1 MLRPARQSN
10 RDNSAALAS
19 KPIKTGPRVYE
30 EIRRMAMDYRF
41 KPNERINE
49 VALAARLNVS
59 RSPVREALQRLVTE
73 ELITF
78 QTNRGFFCRGF
89 DVDEIVN
96 LSDVRAVLEER
107 SVRLAIQRA
116 TDEELAA
123 LVDWWALTMARA
135 DSFSSTELTARDE
148 EFHNRIARLSG
159 NPELARMLE
168 GINTR
173 IHFVRKIEVEKHRR
187 LSTTYTEHS
196 EIARAMVAR
205 DADRAARLMHDHIA
219 ISVADAM
226 STVREGLA
234 RIYIDVDQI

>member
-1 MLRPARQSN
+1 MLRSTRQSSQ
-10 RDNSAALAS
+10 DNNAALAS
-19 KPIKTGPRVYE
+19 KPIKTGPRVYA

-49 VALAARLNVS
+49 VELAARLNVS
-59 RSPVREALQRLVTE
+59 RSPIREALQRLVTE
-73 ELITF
+73 GLITF

-89 DVDEIVN
+89 DVEEVVN
-96 LSDVRAVLEER
+96 LSDVRIVLEER

-116 TDEELAA
+116 TDEDLAA
-123 LVDWWALTMARA
+123 LANWWANTMARA
-135 DSFSSTELTARDE
+135 DAFSSAELTARDE
-148 EFHNRIARLSG
+148 EFHIRIARLSG
-159 NPELARMLE
+159 NSELARMLE

-187 LSTTYTEHS
+187 LSTTYTEHRD
-196 EIARAMVAR
+196 IARAMIAR
-205 DADRAARLMHDHIA
+205 DADRAARLMHDHIS

>member
-1 MLRPARQSN
+1 MLRSARQSSQDN
-10 RDNSAALAS
+10 RATLAS
-19 KPIKTGPRVYE
+19 KPIKTGPRVYA

-49 VALAARLNVS
+49 VELAARLNVS
-59 RSPVREALQRLVTE
+59 RSPIREALQRLVTE
-73 ELITF
+73 GLITF

-89 DVDEIVN
+89 DVEEIVN
-96 LSDVRAVLEER
+96 LSDVRIVLEER

-116 TDEELAA
+116 TDEDLAA
-123 LVDWWALTMARA
+123 LADWWANTMARA
-135 DSFSSTELTARDE
+135 DAFSSAELTARDE
-148 EFHNRIARLSG
+148 EFHIRIARLSG
-159 NPELARMLE
+159 NSELARMLE

-196 EIARAMVAR
+196 DIARAMVAR
-205 DADRAARLMHDHIA
+205 DADGAARLMHDHIS

>member
-1 MLRPARQSN
+1 M
-10 RDNSAALAS
+10 AS
-19 KPIKTGPRVYE
+19 KPIKTGPRVYA
-30 EIRRMAMDYRF
+30 EIRWMAMDYRF

-49 VALAARLNVS
+49 VELAARLNVS
-59 RSPVREALQRLVTE
+59 RSPIREALQRLVTE
-73 ELITF
+73 GLITF

-89 DVDEIVN
+89 DVEEIVN
-96 LSDVRAVLEER
+96 LSDVRIVLEQR
-107 SVRLAIQRA
+107 SVRLAIERA
-116 TDEELAA
+116 TDEDLAA
-123 LVDWWALTMARA
+123 LADWWANTMARA
-135 DSFSSTELTARDE
+135 DAFSSAELTARDE
-148 EFHNRIARLSG
+148 EFHIRIARLSG
-159 NPELARMLE
+159 NSELARMLE

-196 EIARAMVAR
+196 DIARAMVAR
-205 DADRAARLMHDHIA
+205 DADRAARLMHDHIS

>member
-1 MLRPARQSN
+1 M
-10 RDNSAALAS
+10 AS

-49 VALAARLNVS
+49 VVLAARLNVS

-96 LSDVRAVLEER
+96 LSDVRAVLEDR

-135 DSFSSTELTARDE
+135 D
-148 EFHNRIARLSG
+148 
-159 NPELARMLE
+159 
-168 GINTR
+168 
-173 IHFVRKIEVEKHRR
+173 
-187 LSTTYTEHS
+187 
-196 EIARAMVAR
+196 
-205 DADRAARLMHDHIA
+205 
-219 ISVADAM
+219 
-226 STVREGLA
+226 
-234 RIYIDVDQI
+234 

>member
-1 MLRPARQSN
+1 MLRSTRQS
-10 RDNSAALAS
+10 RQDNSTALAS
-19 KPIKTGPRVYE
+19 KPIKTGPRVYA

-49 VALAARLNVS
+49 VELAARLNVS
-59 RSPVREALQRLVTE
+59 RSPIREALQRLVTE
-73 ELITF
+73 GLITF

-89 DVDEIVN
+89 DVEEIVN
-96 LSDVRAVLEER
+96 LSDVRIVLEER

-116 TDEELAA
+116 TDEDLAA
-123 LVDWWALTMARA
+123 LVDWWTNTMARA
-135 DSFSSTELTARDE
+135 DAFSSAELTARDE
-148 EFHNRIARLSG
+148 EFHIRIARLSG
-159 NPELARMLE
+159 NSELARMLE

-196 EIARAMVAR
+196 DIARAMVAR
-205 DADRAARLMHDHIA
+205 DADGAARLMHDHIS

-234 RIYIDVDQI
+234 RIYVDQI

>member
-1 MLRPARQSN
+1 M
-10 RDNSAALAS
+10 AS

-96 LSDVRAVLEER
+96 LSDVRAVLE
-107 SVRLAIQRA
+107 
-116 TDEELAA
+116 
-123 LVDWWALTMARA
+123 
-135 DSFSSTELTARDE
+135 
-148 EFHNRIARLSG
+148 
-159 NPELARMLE
+159 
-168 GINTR
+168 
-173 IHFVRKIEVEKHRR
+173 
-187 LSTTYTEHS
+187 
-196 EIARAMVAR
+196 
-205 DADRAARLMHDHIA
+205 
-219 ISVADAM
+219 
-226 STVREGLA
+226 
-234 RIYIDVDQI
+234 

>member
-1 MLRPARQSN
+1 MLRSTRQGSQDN
-10 RDNSAALAS
+10 RAALAS
-19 KPIKTGPRVYE
+19 KPIKTGPRVYA

-49 VALAARLNVS
+49 VELAARLNVS
-59 RSPVREALQRLVTE
+59 RSPIREALQRLVTE
-73 ELITF
+73 GLITF

-89 DVDEIVN
+89 DVEEVVN
-96 LSDVRAVLEER
+96 LSDVRIVLEER

-116 TDEELAA
+116 TDEDLTA
-123 LVDWWALTMARA
+123 LVDWWANTMARA
-135 DSFSSTELTARDE
+135 DAFSSAELTARDE
-148 EFHNRIARLSG
+148 EFHIRIARLSG
-159 NPELARMLE
+159 NSELARMLE

-187 LSTTYTEHS
+187 LSTTYTEHAD
-196 EIARAMVAR
+196 IARAMVAR
-205 DADRAARLMHDHIA
+205 DADRAAGLMHDHIS

-234 RIYIDVDQI
+234 RIYVDADEI